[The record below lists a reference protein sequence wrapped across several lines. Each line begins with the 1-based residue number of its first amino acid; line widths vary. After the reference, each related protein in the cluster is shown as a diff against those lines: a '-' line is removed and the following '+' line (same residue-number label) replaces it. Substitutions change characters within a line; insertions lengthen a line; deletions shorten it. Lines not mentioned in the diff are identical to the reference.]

1 MIAVPGCGR
10 APCDWMICGE
20 GPGEV
25 EARLGKP
32 FVGRSG
38 DEQNAYLSRHGLH
51 SSHFYLTNVVK
62 EYIPGNP
69 DPTPAQI
76 EQWTPV
82 LEEEISRVQPKVILA
97 VGRFAARWFIGDELD
112 MDAAHGMPHRG
123 GEIDKRYSGRAAGAI
138 VVPCYH
144 PAFGFYSPDAKT
156 LIDWDYAQAAA
167 VIKAVKSGQVERVRF
182 RIDEWAGHENYQN
195 VSGAQLHMALLAHET
210 LRHPIAE
217 LAIDTEGTPDNP
229 WSIQVSATP
238 GSAWV
243 LRRSDPHFHIGVAA
257 LQRYVDRGTLITTH
271 DAGTPMGC
279 LYDTIMCR
287 AMGLELTDAHMWNTM
302 YAAYLLRIEPKGL
315 KALMYRWCGMV
326 GEDYQATIGNIGRA
340 KAIDYLTHAAT
351 IDWGKVEPHVEI
363 GNDGS
368 IKLKKPKPINT
379 RISGCLA
386 DIAKGKVNKDGE
398 LRDPYKWWRLPD
410 NKWMRVVVEEKL
422 GPMPHAT
429 LDDVDLEQAVF
440 YGGHDSDGSLRLA
453 RELRPQLKRMGLD
466 GLMATG
472 MEVLPVLEEMQRV
485 GMPASR
491 SRFMRLK
498 SRIEAEMVTLQS
510 QLSARYFEG
519 RSFNPGSSLQVAE
532 LLDLHGL
539 KAAKTTSTGAVST
552 SKKSIEHLALGESG
566 HPAIRM
572 LFDWRERQKILSTY
586 IGPALEESDRQ
597 GGEKFTVHCNIKPVT
612 VATRRL
618 SAADPNLLNQ
628 PKRTKLGVEVR
639 GCYVTEPPE
648 VFCAWDYNSQEMRV
662 AAHVSGDRLLCKLF
676 VEGRDPHKEAAA
688 RIFGVPVDQ
697 VDKDTQRLPT
707 KTANFGILYGLSG
720 AGLQELFHTF
730 GLVWELDRCQELID
744 EILKKVYPG
753 LSASIRDIQ
762 SETKR
767 TGMVRDL
774 YGMVRYLPGI
784 WSRSY
789 KESSEAGRQAFS
801 HVIQGTAQGMIQNA
815 MAWLRGE
822 IRGLQRLGLDV
833 RWALQIHDEL
843 MLRAD
848 VSLWEVLDG
857 VMREGMVE
865 HCGLRLKVPV
875 IVEGKFASSW
885 GELK

>member
-1 MIAVPGCGR
+1 MIIVPGHGR
-10 APCDWMICGE
+10 TPCDWMICGE
-20 GPGEV
+20 GPGET
-25 EARLGKP
+25 EAKLGRP
-32 FVGRSG
+32 FVGKSG

-62 EYIPGNP
+62 EYTPGNP
-69 DPTPAQI
+69 DPTPTQI

-82 LEEEISRVQPKVILA
+82 LEEEIGRVRPKVILA

-123 GEIDKRYSGRAAGAI
+123 GELDVTRANRSQGAI

-156 LIDWDYAQAAA
+156 QIDWDYGQAAA
-167 VIKAVKSGQVERVRF
+167 VIKAVKSGRVDQVRF
-182 RIDEWAGHENYQN
+182 RADEWSGRELYRD
-195 VSGAQLHMALLAHET
+195 VDGAQLSLALYDLIGP
-210 LRHPIAE
+210 LRE

-229 WSIQVSATP
+229 WSLQVSIVP
-238 GSAWV
+238 GEALV
-243 LRRSDPHFHIGVAA
+243 LRRSADHFAMGIAA
-257 LQRYVDRGTLITTH
+257 LQGLVDRGCLIITH
-271 DAGTPMGC
+271 DAGTPTAC

-287 AMGLELTDAHMWNTM
+287 AMGLELTDARMWNTM

-326 GEDYQATIGNIGRA
+326 GEDYQATIGNIGRQ
-340 KAIDYLTHAAT
+340 KAIDYLIHAAT
-351 IDWGKVEPHVEI
+351 IDWGKVEPYVEV

-379 RISGCLA
+379 RINGCLA
-386 DIAKGKVNKDGE
+386 DIAKGKTNKDGE
-398 LRDPYKWWRLPD
+398 LRDPYKWWRLAD
-410 NKWMRVVVEEKL
+410 NKWMRTVVEERL
-422 GPMPHAT
+422 GPMPQAT
-429 LDDVDLEQAVF
+429 LDDVDLDRAVF
-440 YGGHDSDGSLRLA
+440 YAGHDSDSTLRLKRA
-453 RELRPQLKRMGLD
+453 LEPELRRMRLD
-466 GLMATG
+466 GLQATG
-472 MEVLPVLEEMQRV
+472 MEVLPILEEMQRV

-491 SRFMRLK
+491 SRFIALK
-498 SRIEAEMVTLQS
+498 SRVEAEMVTLQS
-510 QLSARYFEG
+510 QLSARFFG
-519 RSFNPGSSLQVAE
+519 GNPFNPGSSPQVAE
-532 LLDLHGL
+532 MLDRLGL
-539 KAAKTTSTGAVST
+539 QAAKATSTGKVST

-586 IGPALEESDRQ
+586 VMPALEESDRQ
-597 GGEKFTVHCNIKPVT
+597 GGEEKFTVHCNIKPVT

-648 VFCAWDYNSQEMRV
+648 VFCSWDYNSQEMRV

-762 SETKR
+762 AETKR
-767 TGMVRDL
+767 TGIVRDL
-774 YGMVRYLPGI
+774 YGMIRYLPGI

-801 HVIQGTAQGMIQNA
+801 HVIQGTAQGMMQNA

-848 VSLWEVLDG
+848 VGLWEVLDAI
-857 VMREGMVE
+857 MRCGMVD
-865 HCGLRLKVPV
+865 HCGLKLKVPV
-875 IVEGKFASSW
+875 IVEGKYATSW